1 MSRSTLAIFENEE
14 AIFPL
19 LFILIEDKR
28 ESFASPINYLFY
40 MVLQTGHPCLVTD
53 SKELKQLK
61 LVRHSFKTAIF
72 GNIKL
77 QLCHRLSQLGECVT

>member
-40 MVLQTGHPCLVTD
+40 MVLQTGAPMP
-53 SKELKQLK
+53 SNWLKGI
-61 LVRHSFKTAIF
+61 KTIE
-72 GNIKL
+72 I
-77 QLCHRLSQLGECVT
+77 SQTLI